1 MNAILDELT
10 LADLLPGT
18 WVIAATNLPVWLT
31 GERAEPRLTYEL
43 VSREPLVLSHG
54 VSFISAEEDPQPEVW
69 QDTFRDE
76 QFVRRGKGLQRIVP
90 SRWEVSGWGADGA
103 VLALRYFAALRAPSG
118 LDIVVRDSARVPEIR
133 ALVAR
138 STEAF
143 GLTPEEFGSLSWFAN
158 AGAR

>member
-31 GERAEPRLTYEL
+31 GERAEPRLTYDL

-54 VSFISAEEDPQPEVW
+54 VSFIAGEEDPKPEVW

-90 SRWEVSGWGADGA
+90 SRWEVAGWGADGA

-118 LDIVVRDSARVPEIR
+118 LDIVVRDSAQIAEIR

-138 STEAF
+138 STEEF
-143 GLTPEEFGSLSWFAN
+143 GLSPEEFGSLTWFAPS
-158 AGAR
+158 AL

>member
-1 MNAILDELT
+1 MTAILDELT

-31 GERAEPRLTYEL
+31 GERAEPRLTYDL

-54 VSFISAEEDPQPEVW
+54 VSFVSGEDDAKPEVW

-90 SRWEVSGWGADGA
+90 SRWEVSGWGANGA
-103 VLALRYFAALRAPSG
+103 VLALRYFAALKAPSG
-118 LDIVVRDSARVPEIR
+118 LDIVVRDSAQVPEIR
-133 ALVAR
+133 ALVAG
-138 STEAF
+138 SSEEF
-143 GLTPEEFGSLSWFAN
+143 GLTPEEFGSLSWFA
-158 AGAR
+158 ALASS